1 MFMLVAANKPLTTW
15 VNVNLFKAAV
25 VCIAVIAMCGCDRGQ
40 PTPPVASYP
49 IPVATYAPTPVEDM
63 ELPESADSIGMEFK
77 LIPAGTFTMGER
89 DKAHEVTL
97 TKSFKMGIHEV
108 TQAQYEQ
115 VMGVNPS
122 YNKGE
127 NRPVDKVN

>member
-1 MFMLVAANKPLTTW
+1 MLTEMLTP
-15 VNVNLFKAAV
+15 
-25 VCIAVIAMCGCDRGQ
+25 D
-40 PTPPVASYP
+40 PTPVA
-49 IPVATYAPTPVEDM
+49 TPVEDM

-122 YNKGE
+122 EYKGAD
-127 NRPVDKVN
+127 NPVETVGWKDAVEFCAG